1 MRWHA
6 HMRRPGADERAAALP
21 SSNGNGGDGNGT
33 AHDDERSPH
42 ATDSTN

>member
-21 SSNGNGGDGNGT
+21 PSNGNGANGDGNGT
-33 AHDDERSPH
+33 AHARDVEPQRLD
-42 ATDSTN
+42 

>member
-21 SSNGNGGDGNGT
+21 TDNSNGANGDGT
-33 AHDDERSPH
+33 AQRTGEDAEPTRLD
-42 ATDSTN
+42 